1 MQRIWAQRNVGQAQA
16 ILACPLYIT
25 PKHTVTQKNKHVT
38 ASVHGQLW
46 VSTWFRIKSNIY
58 VQIVTETVLES
69 LLPFT
74 IWYPHLPAALHI
86 TTTDPQPVSK
96 RLHSPLLSNPTS
108 LFHLGP
114 MRTPR
119 RRTAATI
126 SAHVNM
132 QHLHTHHCESPL
144 KITQLLQMHML
155 RQELFKISL
164 STSNG

>member
-1 MQRIWAQRNVGQAQA
+1 MLETHFHVSALGMYATHLSTEKCWPSTGDPCVST
-16 ILACPLYIT
+16 LHHPET
-25 PKHTVTQKNKHVT
+25 HSHTKNKHVI
-38 ASVHGQLW
+38 ASVYGQLW
-46 VSTWFRIKSNIY
+46 VSTWFRMKSNIY
-58 VQIVTETVLES
+58 VPIVTETALES
-69 LLPFT
+69 SLPFT

-132 QHLHTHHCESPL
+132 QHLHTHHRESPL
-144 KITQLLQMHML
+144 KITQLL
-155 RQELFKISL
+155 
-164 STSNG
+164 